1 MEMFKQEGDGNMQK
15 KIATVVALA
24 SFLTVGAFASTTTK
38 PTPKITKEEARATA
52 LKKVPNGKI
61 KSEELEN
68 EKGKWIYSFDIT
80 EPNNTGV
87 TEVNVDANTGKIVDV
102 KHETPKQE
110 AAEGKKEAKEKAA
123 KENKK
128 H

>member
-1 MEMFKQEGDGNMQK
+1 MEMFKQEGEGNMQK

-68 EKGKWIYSFDIT
+68 EKGRWIYSFDVQT
-80 EPNNTGV
+80 AKDV
-87 TEVNVDANTGKIVDV
+87 TEVNVDANTGKVVDV
-102 KHETPKQE
+102 QHESAAKE
-110 AAEGKKEAKEKAA
+110 AAEKKQEEKEKG
-123 KENKK
+123 K